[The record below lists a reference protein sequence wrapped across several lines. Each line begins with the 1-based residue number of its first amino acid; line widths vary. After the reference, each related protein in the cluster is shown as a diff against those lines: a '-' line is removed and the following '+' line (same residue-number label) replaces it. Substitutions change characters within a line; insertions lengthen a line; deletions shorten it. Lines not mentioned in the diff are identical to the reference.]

1 MSRDHNDL
9 TQNRAV
15 PSAPVSFASQA
26 DADERRFEQPEAE
39 LVAVIRAGIEAHK
52 AREQG
57 RNLAWIKRCQR
68 MLAAQEEADAGAT

>member
-1 MSRDHNDL
+1 MSRGHNDL
-9 TQNRAV
+9 TQNRVV

-26 DADERRFEQPEAE
+26 DADERFEQPEAE

-68 MLAAQEEADAGAT
+68 MLAEQEEADAGAT

>member
-1 MSRDHNDL
+1 MSRDHTDL
-9 TQNRAV
+9 THNRAV

-26 DADERRFEQPEAE
+26 DADERRFEQPDAE

-52 AREQG
+52 ERELG

-68 MLAAQEEADAGAT
+68 MLAEQGDRGE

>member
-1 MSRDHNDL
+1 MSRDHTDL
-9 TQNRAV
+9 TQNRVV
-15 PSAPVSFASQA
+15 PSAPVFFASQA
-26 DADERRFEQPEAE
+26 DSDERRFEQPDAE

-68 MLAAQEEADAGAT
+68 MLAEQGDAGA